1 MIANHRPSFSAR
13 KQVIFGVQLLI
24 ISLHMIFAENGRVM
38 TDFMQRIAKPQA
50 DPRLIPE
57 HHLWTLTKK
66 DGRRAEARTRVVPIG
81 DGKPE
86 LRFYVFFHVARRERL
101 DLAVV
106 PECSTDGRQ
115 VGEES
120 EAKKR
125 EFEAM
130 GWMGLVHGLSRP
142 QATCAAS
149 SRALGRAG
157 EICLRA
163 VFPRSFS
170 ARQTKSSFLVF

>member
-1 MIANHRPSFSAR
+1 MSD
-13 KQVIFGVQLLI
+13 
-24 ISLHMIFAENGRVM
+24 
-38 TDFMQRIAKPQA
+38 DFMQRIAKPQA

-57 HHLWTLTKK
+57 HHLWTLTK

-86 LRFYVFFHVARRERL
+86 LRFYVTRRETGEL
-101 DLAVV
+101 DLLWSRVFD
-106 PECSTDGRQ
+106 DGRQ

-130 GWMGLVHGLSRP
+130 GWVDLP
-142 QATCAAS
+142 T
-149 SRALGRAG
+149 
-157 EICLRA
+157 ETT
-163 VFPRSFS
+163 
-170 ARQTKSSFLVF
+170 QTENPS